1 MIETE
6 LGQFFFFEIQNKGRV
21 GTRYSKENPECVT
34 VHICNLMISIFTLEE
49 LFIEATTITF
59 IRSS

>member
-6 LGQFFFFEIQNKGRV
+6 LGTVFFFEIQNKGRV

>member
-6 LGQFFFFEIQNKGRV
+6 LGTVFFFEIQNKGRD

-34 VHICNLMISIFTLEE
+34 VHICNLMIGIFTLEE